1 MLNVLPAIFLERLRE
16 IIPYQHYDAVES
28 SFSSKGA
35 VTVRINTLKV
45 ARADVLQALTA
56 LNISYKVLSW
66 CHDALILSGLTSQ
79 EYGELSMVKQGQLYR
94 QSLSSMLPVVIL
106 NPQPGEQ
113 VLDFCAAPG
122 SKTTQIAAMMKNEGE
137 LIAVEAVRPRFYR
150 LKAVCA
156 LLGASNV
163 MCKLT
168 DARRFRSQE
177 LFDKILVDAPCS
189 SESRFKTDDPKSV
202 GYWSPRKIK
211 EMVHKQ
217 RGLLLS
223 ASRFLKS
230 GGVLVYSTC
239 TFAPE
244 ENEGVIDWVLRK
256 SEGQLKTESIEI
268 NGISSYPA
276 ISTWEER
283 LYDSQVKN
291 SLRVLPDGIMEGFFV
306 AKLIKR

>member
-1 MLNVLPAIFLERLRE
+1 MLNVLPAIFLERLRK
-16 IIPYQHYDAVES
+16 IIPCQHYDAVES
-28 SFSSKGA
+28 SFSSNGA

-56 LNISYKVLSW
+56 LNISYKEISW
-66 CHDALILSGLTSQ
+66 YHDALILDGLTSP
-79 EYGELSMVKQGQLYR
+79 EYGELAMVKQGQLYR

-150 LKAVCA
+150 LKAVCT
-156 LLGASNV
+156 LLGARNV

-189 SESRFKTDDPKSV
+189 SESRFKTDDLKSV

-256 SEGQLKTESIEI
+256 SEGQLTTESIEI
-268 NGISSYPA
+268 NGVPSYPA
-276 ISTWEER
+276 INMWEER
-283 LYDSQVKN
+283 AYDSQVKN
-291 SLRVLPDGIMEGFFV
+291 CLRVLPDGIMEGFFV